1 MINKKDW
8 IGLSVLSKV
17 ELFKHKYV
25 EALRKNDL
33 DFIHMIK
40 THIKYEYAVKE
51 SDIILEE
58 NKIIHFREISLEDFA
73 QKYITYCDEEFKVIP
88 HFVLITDE
96 EKKER
101 IHRNKDFIISYN
113 LDYSKED
120 IISLTGERSI
130 YSHEFGPWANFKDED
145 IQDDFFKCSCGK
157 TKGKYNLG
165 VICPEPGCNTPVK
178 EMDYSIDKF
187 GYFETP
193 VKFLTYKGYQLLN
206 RILSGNKKSDGILDL
221 LCSVKLPKN
230 IVDNKGKLKYKE
242 SDLALVKRY
251 KNTYLYDSVEDLIQE
266 VAGDKETKAKDIAFF
281 LENKNALFT
290 NYIPVIS
297 TAFRRFN
304 ASKTFEID
312 KIETFNSL
320 NQLYVELSTA
330 LKDFDLFKGTN
341 FACRNYFLVTKI
353 VKKIGVAIHEIATE
367 AKEKYLRANVMGLR
381 QNNVVMA
388 VLEPLNTGLKED
400 LCVINYNALKAL
412 FSMRIEEWLI
422 NKAYRYHDIQ
432 ELLNLNKEPSSEE
445 KLILEEF
452 VATNTLIVEFNR
464 QPTIALQ
471 SSLPILIAGLTDA
484 KVIYMHP
491 LTCGKVAS
499 DHDKISVTFIGITYR
514 CLNTVNCW
522 NALKPI
528 SPAGSRKS
536 EEKYIG

>member
-1 MINKKDW
+1 
-8 IGLSVLSKV
+8 
-17 ELFKHKYV
+17 
-25 EALRKNDL
+25 
-33 DFIHMIK
+33 
-40 THIKYEYAVKE
+40 
-51 SDIILEE
+51 
-58 NKIIHFREISLEDFA
+58 
-73 QKYITYCDEEFKVIP
+73 
-88 HFVLITDE
+88 
-96 EKKER
+96 
-101 IHRNKDFIISYN
+101 
-113 LDYSKED
+113 
-120 IISLTGERSI
+120 
-130 YSHEFGPWANFKDED
+130 
-145 IQDDFFKCSCGK
+145 
-157 TKGKYNLG
+157 
-165 VICPEPGCNTPVK
+165 
-178 EMDYSIDKF
+178 
-187 GYFETP
+187 
-193 VKFLTYKGYQLLN
+193 
-206 RILSGNKKSDGILDL
+206 
-221 LCSVKLPKN
+221 
-230 IVDNKGKLKYKE
+230 
-242 SDLALVKRY
+242 
-251 KNTYLYDSVEDLIQE
+251 
-266 VAGDKETKAKDIAFF
+266 
-281 LENKNALFT
+281 
-290 NYIPVIS
+290 
-297 TAFRRFN
+297 
-304 ASKTFEID
+304 
-312 KIETFNSL
+312 
-320 NQLYVELSTA
+320 
-330 LKDFDLFKGTN
+330 
-341 FACRNYFLVTKI
+341 
-353 VKKIGVAIHEIATE
+353 
-367 AKEKYLRANVMGLR
+367 MGLR